1 MGARPNPVGNFRG
14 KVQPHPAPHSRPSR
28 TSTAPHPP
36 PAAKPQR
43 GRAQVCPAEP
53 RRRAQVCPI
62 ESRTTGAEESSDKNL
77 RATARAAPYGA
88 QSNCAEKTTAR
99 RQKKYDNPVP
109 RGAPPT
115 MWAEQ
120 KPATGAQPRAAGRK
134 LVRKALPSAAHP
146 RRGATPPRGNTVA
159 RRTPARGAFRRKV
172 GKKSQRGRK
181 EKGREKKNSLQ
192 EGKKVLS

>member
-1 MGARPNPVGNFRG
+1 MSERPRVRAYRIGARAYFYKKQRARRLTRKPTGE
-14 KVQPHPAPHSRPSR
+14 
-28 TSTAPHPP
+28 P
-36 PAAKPQR
+36 PA
-43 GRAQVCPAEP
+43 GRAEEP
-53 RRRAQVCPI
+53 
-62 ESRTTGAEESSDKNL
+62 RTTGAEESSDKNL

-99 RQKKYDNPVP
+99 RQKKYDNPVS
-109 RGAPPT
+109 RGVPPT